1 MPISDSW
8 KLEGL
13 ELQPEDLMTK
23 ASKWRIALA
32 RRIAPIYVSHPKVK
46 AILIGGSVGRGI
58 ADRYSDVEIGVFW
71 AEPPFEAERK
81 TLAEQVGVVYR
92 ERMSSYKFDPCHP
105 GEEEADED
113 IYIGGDKDCG
123 FNVDIKHKTIA
134 AVEQYLAEMFDH
146 CRPHDNRLAEVL
158 SHSIPLYGQSLVEQW
173 RRKVATYPTEL
184 AQKIVQTQLR
194 FEQWWLCEQFAKEE
208 EMILVQEQFSECL
221 TKIISVLAALN
232 RVYVLEIK
240 WTDWS
245 IEQLQI
251 APSNLIHR
259 AKQIFEQ
266 APQVAA
272 QQLRQLIEDTY
283 DLVKLHLPDIDI
295 ESQRQKASEKVPE
308 WVIRSKVDLSNL
320 ENWQQELL
328 QKVKQAYVSNP
339 NVKAVMLSGLT
350 SQRHISG
357 LTSQRYASSNY
368 GDLEFTVF
376 WAQAPSETE
385 RRQAIHAV
393 CGTLSSIESFDDK
406 QESGRDNYSVFGVN
420 LDVRH
425 VTVGQITSMLASVLN
440 QFDPSMNK
448 QAVIATLMHGIP
460 LHNENLI
467 RQWQEECTLY
477 PDELMRS
484 TVSQILSDFKW
495 AWSNRVEIY
504 AHRDG
509 SLFFRGLFTYQ
520 VQEMLKIL
528 MSLNRMYVPKYG
540 NRLNP
545 FVEALQLTPPNF
557 ASRFKRMFQ
566 LPPVSAVDEL
576 RCLIEETFSLIE
588 TDFPAIDIKGAREKF
603 RRERRKS
610 WNEPLED
617 ILSG

>member
-1 MPISDSW
+1 
-8 KLEGL
+8 
-13 ELQPEDLMTK
+13 MTK

-32 RRIAPIYVSHPKVK
+32 RRIAPIYANHPTVRVV
-46 AILIGGSVGRGI
+46 LVGGSVGRGI
-58 ADRYSDVEIGVFW
+58 ADRYSDLEIGVFW
-71 AEPPFEAERK
+71 AEPPSEAVRK
-81 TLAEQVGVVYR
+81 TLAERVGVVYR
-92 ERMSSYKFDPCHP
+92 ERMSSYKFDPRQP
-105 GEEEADED
+105 GEEEADEE

-123 FNVDIKHKTIA
+123 FNVDIKHKTLA
-134 AVEQYLAEMFDH
+134 AVEQYLVEMFDL

-184 AQKIVQTQLR
+184 AQKFVHTQLR
-194 FEQWWLCEQFAKEE
+194 FKQWWLYEQFAKEQ

-245 IEQLQI
+245 IKQLQI

-266 APQVAA
+266 PPQVAV
-272 QQLRQLIEDTY
+272 QQLRQLVEETF
-283 DLVKLHLPDIDI
+283 DLVKLHFPDIDV
-295 ESQRQKASEKVPE
+295 ESRWWKAFNRTPR
-308 WVIRSKVDLSNL
+308 WAIRSKIDLTDL
-320 ENWQQELL
+320 ENWQHELL
-328 QKVKQAYVSNP
+328 QKVKQGYVSNP
-339 NVKAVMLSGLT
+339 NVKAVMLSGLA
-350 SQRHISG
+350 SQRNISG
-357 LTSQRYASSNY
+357 LTSQQRTSSNHA
-368 GDLEFTVF
+368 DLEFTVF
-376 WAQAPSETE
+376 WGDTPSETE
-385 RRQAIHAV
+385 RKQAIQDI
-393 CGTLSSIESFDDK
+393 CGTLKSVESSDDR
-406 QESGRDNYSVFGVN
+406 QGDGRDNYSVFGVH
-420 LDVRH
+420 LDVQH
-425 VTVGQITSMLASVLN
+425 VTIGQITSILTSVLN
-440 QFDPSMNK
+440 QCDPSMNK
-448 QAVIATLMHGIP
+448 QAIIATVVHGIP

-467 RQWQEECTLY
+467 QQWQKKSTLY
-477 PDELMRS
+477 SDELVHS
-484 TVSQILSDFKW
+484 TVSKILSDFKW

-520 VQEMLKIL
+520 VQKMLKIL
-528 MSLNRMYVPKYG
+528 MSLNRMYLPKYG

-545 FVEALQLTPPNF
+545 FIEALQLTPPNF

-576 RCLIEETFSLIE
+576 WCLIEETFSLIE

-610 WNEPLED
+610 WNEPPD
-617 ILSG
+617 GILSKGL

>member
-1 MPISDSW
+1 
-8 KLEGL
+8 
-13 ELQPEDLMTK
+13 MTK

-32 RRIAPIYVSHPKVK
+32 RRIVPIYASHPKVK
-46 AILIGGSVGRGI
+46 AILIGGSAGRGI

-71 AEPPFEAERK
+71 AEPPSKAVRR
-81 TLAEQVGVVYR
+81 TLAEQIGVVYR
-92 ERMSSYKFDPCHP
+92 ERMSSYKFDPRHP
-105 GEEEADED
+105 GEEEADEE
-113 IYIGGDKDCG
+113 IYIGGDIDCG
-123 FNVDIKHKTIA
+123 FNIDIKHKTIA
-134 AVEQYLAEMFDH
+134 AVEQYLVEMFDH

-158 SHSIPLYGQSLVEQW
+158 SHSTPLYGQSLAEQW

-184 AQKIVQTQLR
+184 AQKFVHTQLR
-194 FEQWWLCEQFAKEE
+194 SKQWWLYEQFAKEQ

-245 IEQLQI
+245 IKQLQI

-266 APQVAA
+266 PPQVAV
-272 QQLRQLIEDTY
+272 QQLRQLVEETF
-283 DLVKLHLPDIDI
+283 DLVKLHSPNIDV
-295 ESQRQKASEKVPE
+295 ESRRRKAFNRTPR
-308 WVIRSKVDLSNL
+308 WVIRSKIDLTDL
-320 ENWQQELL
+320 ENWQHELL
-328 QKVKQAYVSNP
+328 QKVKQGYVSNP
-339 NVKAVMLSGLT
+339 NVKAMMLSGPVSQRRIGGLT
-350 SQRHISG
+350 SQQYGSG
-357 LTSQRYASSNY
+357 NYA
-368 GDLEFTVF
+368 DLEFTVF
-376 WAQAPSETE
+376 WADTPSETE
-385 RRQAIHAV
+385 RRQAIQDV
-393 CGTLSSIESFDDK
+393 CGTLKAVESSDDK
-406 QESGRDNYSVFGVN
+406 HGDGRDNYSVCGVN
-420 LDVRH
+420 VDVQH
-425 VTVGQITSMLASVLN
+425 ATIGQITSILTSVVD
-440 QFDPSMNK
+440 QCDPSMNK
-448 QAVIATLMHGIP
+448 QAMIATVVHGIP

-467 RQWQEECTLY
+467 QQWQEKSTLY

-528 MSLNRMYVPKYG
+528 MSLNRVYVPKYG

-545 FVEALQLTPPNF
+545 FIEALQLTPPNF
-557 ASRFKRMFQ
+557 ASRFERMFQ
-566 LPPVSAVDEL
+566 LSPVSAVDEL

-588 TDFPAIDIKGAREKF
+588 TDFPTIDIEGAREKF

-610 WNEPLED
+610 WNEPPEG
-617 ILSG
+617 ILPE

>member
-1 MPISDSW
+1 
-8 KLEGL
+8 
-13 ELQPEDLMTK
+13 MTK

-32 RRIAPIYVSHPKVK
+32 RRIAPIYANHPKVK
-46 AILIGGSVGRGI
+46 VIVIGGSVGRGI

-71 AEPPFEAERK
+71 AEPPSKAERR

-92 ERMSSYKFDPCHP
+92 ERMSPYKFDPRHP

-113 IYIGGDKDCG
+113 IYVGGDKESG

-134 AVEQYLAEMFDH
+134 AVEQYLVEMFDR

-158 SHSIPLYGQSLVEQW
+158 SHSIPLYGQPLLEPW

-184 AQKIVQTQLR
+184 AQKLVQTQLP

-245 IEQLQI
+245 IKQLQI
-251 APSNLIHR
+251 TPSNLICR

-266 APQVAA
+266 PPQAAA
-272 QQLRQLIEDTY
+272 QQLRQLIEETF
-283 DLVKLHLPDIDI
+283 DLVKIHVPDIDV
-295 ESQRQKASEKVPE
+295 ESRQQKAFERLSR
-308 WVIRSKVDLSNL
+308 WGIRSKVDLTNL
-320 ENWQQELL
+320 ENWQHKLL
-328 QKVKQAYVSNP
+328 QNVKQVYVSNP
-339 NVKAVMLSGLT
+339 NVEAMMLSGLV
-350 SQRHISG
+350 SQRRIGG
-357 LTSQRYASSNY
+357 LTSRQHASSNY
-368 GDLEFTVF
+368 ADLEFTVF
-376 WAQAPSETE
+376 WAAAPSEIE
-385 RRQAIHAV
+385 RRQSIQAIG
-393 CGTLSSIESFDDK
+393 GTLKSIEPFDSK
-406 QESGRDNYSVFGVN
+406 QEGGRDNYDVFGVN

-425 VTVGQITSMLASVLN
+425 VTIGQIMSILTSVLN

-448 QAVIATLMHGIP
+448 QAMIATVVHGIP

-467 RQWQEECTLY
+467 QRWQEECTLY
-477 PDELMRS
+477 PDELVQA
-484 TVSQILSDFKW
+484 TIGTILSDFKW

-545 FVEALQLTPPNF
+545 FIEALQIAPPNF

-576 RCLIEETFSLIE
+576 WCLIEETFSLIE
-588 TDFPAIDIKGAREKF
+588 MDFPALDIKRAEEKF

-610 WNEPLED
+610 WDEPPEGV
-617 ILSG
+617 LSG

>member
-1 MPISDSW
+1 M
-8 KLEGL
+8 
-13 ELQPEDLMTK
+13 MTK

-32 RRIAPIYVSHPKVK
+32 RRIMPIYANHPKVK
-46 AILIGGSVGRGI
+46 VVIVGGSVGRGI
-58 ADRYSDVEIGVFW
+58 ADQYSDLEIGVFW
-71 AEPPFEAERK
+71 TEPPSEAERE

-92 ERMSSYKFDPCHP
+92 ERMSSYKFDPRQP

-123 FNVDIKHKTIA
+123 FNVDIKHKTIV
-134 AVEQYLAEMFDH
+134 AVEQYLVEMFDR

-158 SHSIPLYGQSLVEQW
+158 SHSIPLYGQALVEQW

-184 AQKIVQTQLR
+184 AQKLVQTQLQ

-208 EMILVQEQFSECL
+208 DMILVQEQFSECL

-240 WTDWS
+240 WTNWS
-245 IEQLQI
+245 IDRLKI
-251 APSNLIHR
+251 APSNLLHR
-259 AKQIFEQ
+259 ARRMFGQS
-266 APQVAA
+266 PQVAA
-272 QQLRQLIEDTY
+272 QQLRELIEETY

-295 ESQRQKASEKVPE
+295 ESQRQKAFERVPK
-308 WVIRSKVDLSNL
+308 WVIRSKVDLANL
-320 ENWQQELL
+320 ESWQHELL

-339 NVKAVMLSGLT
+339 NVKAMMLSGLA

-357 LTSQRYASSNY
+357 LTSRQRASSNY

-376 WAQAPSETE
+376 WAEAPSETE

-393 CGTLSSIESFDDK
+393 CGALKSIESFDDK
-406 QESGRDNYSVFGVN
+406 QEGGRDNYSVFGVN
-420 LDVRH
+420 LEVRH
-425 VTVGQITSMLASVLN
+425 VTVGQIMSILTSVLK

-448 QAVIATLMHGIP
+448 QAMLATLVHGIP

-467 RQWQEECTLY
+467 QQWQEKSTLY
-477 PDELMRS
+477 PDELMQS

-495 AWSNRVEIY
+495 AWSNRVKIY
-504 AHRDG
+504 AQRDG

-528 MSLNRMYVPKYG
+528 LSLNRMYVPKYG
-540 NRLNP
+540 NHLNP
-545 FVEALQLTPPNF
+545 FIEALQFAPPDF
-557 ASRFKRMFQ
+557 AFRFKRMFQ
-566 LPPVSAVDEL
+566 LPPASAVDEL
-576 RCLIEETFSLIE
+576 WCLIEETFSLI
-588 TDFPAIDIKGAREKF
+588 TTNFPAIDTKGAQEKF
-603 RRERRKS
+603 KLERRKS
-610 WNEPLED
+610 WNESPES
-617 ILSG
+617 ILSGGL

>member
-1 MPISDSW
+1 
-8 KLEGL
+8 
-13 ELQPEDLMTK
+13 MTK

-32 RRIAPIYVSHPKVK
+32 QKIVPIYANHPKVK
-46 AILIGGSVGRGI
+46 VVIVGGSVGRGI

-71 AEPPFEAERK
+71 TESPSETERK
-81 TLAEQVGVVYR
+81 TLAERVGVVYK
-92 ERMSSYKFDPCHP
+92 EQMSPYKFNPNHP
-105 GEEEADED
+105 GEEEADEN
-113 IYIGGDKDCG
+113 IYVGGEKDNG

-134 AVEQYLAEMFDH
+134 AVEQYLIEMFDH
-146 CRPHDNRLAEVL
+146 CQPHDNRLAEVL

-208 EMILVQEQFSECL
+208 EMILVQEQFSERL

-232 RVYVLEIK
+232 RVYALEIK

-245 IEQLQI
+245 IKQLQI
-251 APSNLIHR
+251 APSNLIRR
-259 AKQIFEQ
+259 AKRVFEQ
-266 APQVAA
+266 SPQVAA
-272 QQLRQLIEDTY
+272 QQLRQLIEETF
-283 DLVKLHLPDIDI
+283 DLVKMHLPDIDV
-295 ESQRQKASEKVPE
+295 EPRRRKAFKRPPK
-308 WVIRSKVDLSNL
+308 WVIRSKVDLTNL

-328 QKVKQAYVSNP
+328 QNVKQAYVSSS
-339 NVKAVMLSGLT
+339 NVKAMMLSGLASQRRLSGLT
-350 SQRHISG
+350 SQQRISG
-357 LTSQRYASSNY
+357 NYA
-368 GDLEFTVF
+368 DLEFTVF
-376 WAQAPSETE
+376 WADPPSETE
-385 RRQAIHAV
+385 RRQAIQTV
-393 CGTLSSIESFDDK
+393 CGTSKSIESFDAK
-406 QESGRDNYSVFGVN
+406 QGVGRDNYNVFGVN
-420 LDVRH
+420 LDVQH
-425 VTVGQITSMLASVLN
+425 VTIGQITSILTSILN

-448 QAVIATLMHGIP
+448 QAVVATLMHGIP
-460 LHNENLI
+460 LYNEDLI
-467 RQWQEECTLY
+467 QQWQEKSILY
-477 PDELMRS
+477 PDELVQS
-484 TVSQILSDFKW
+484 TVSKVLSDFKW

-545 FVEALQLTPPNF
+545 FIKALQITPPNF

-566 LPPVSAVDEL
+566 LPPISAVDEL
-576 RCLIEETFSLIE
+576 QRLIEETFSLIE
-588 TDFPAIDIKGAREKF
+588 MDFPAIDIKRAREKF

-610 WNEPLED
+610 WNEPPEG
-617 ILSG
+617 ILSE